1 MGEPDK
7 PGDAVNYLK
16 NTVGGT
22 PEDKKT
28 IEQLRSENTD
38 LKAKLAELEAS
49 QASLDSNTKTDNAV
63 ENTPAPEENVAEDV
77 DTVIAAPADNSPAEQ
92 QSDPD
97 TIPAAADPPSE
108 QVPELMDTDGS
119 APAEN
124 TPASAES
131 VDAAAPAPTEVA
143 EEPEAAGGGDAKADD

>member
-1 MGEPDK
+1 
-7 PGDAVNYLK
+7 V
-16 NTVGGT
+16 
-22 PEDKKT
+22 
-28 IEQLRSENTD
+28 
-38 LKAKLAELEAS
+38 
-49 QASLDSNTKTDNAV
+49 V

-77 DTVIAAPADNSPAEQ
+77 DTVVAAPADNSPAEQ

-97 TIPAAADPPSE
+97 TIPAADPPSE

-143 EEPEAAGGGDAKADD
+143 EEPEAVGGGDTKADD